1 VDAPVKQFI
10 LSLNKKHNY
19 NIVINEIAND
29 ERKIFVAREF
39 EDVSG
44 QEQDTLTFL
53 QVRMC
58 RGGRVAEC
66 RMAYAPQPSAAW
78 RMPTPFRFGPSWLTS
93 EPLVAALVPSA
104 TRA

>member
-1 VDAPVKQFI
+1 VHKGLLLHVDAPVKQFI

-53 QVRMC
+53 Q
-58 RGGRVAEC
+58 GRLDHHLETIT
-66 RMAYAPQPSAAW
+66 YNPQGATGSA
-78 RMPTPFRFGPSWLTS
+78 
-93 EPLVAALVPSA
+93 
-104 TRA
+104 